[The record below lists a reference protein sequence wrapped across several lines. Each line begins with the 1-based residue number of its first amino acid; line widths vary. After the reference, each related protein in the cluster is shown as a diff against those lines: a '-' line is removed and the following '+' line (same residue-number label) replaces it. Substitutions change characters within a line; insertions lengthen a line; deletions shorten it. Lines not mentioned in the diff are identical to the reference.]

1 VECTYRMESV
11 FLVVVT
17 LRVHTVTSVP
27 LTAPASVLT
36 LYSPPL
42 GENVTSARL
51 TTTLEGLVASL
62 VGVTVL
68 ELQTAAWAV
77 ILIQASAH
85 VWRSVPCSSLT
96 QGGVSLA
103 ALTSGTSTLNAAIVG
118 VTRMAQAVYNVTS
131 PLDSVLVSRE
141 LTVSHV
147 ILVRMVTLILSRD
160 VCRVTVTNLILSMET
175 LLVTCL
181 DSVDVRQAWCTQTL

>member
-17 LRVHTVTSVP
+17 PRVRTVTFVL
-27 LTAPASVLT
+27 LTALASVLT
-36 LYSPPL
+36 LYCPPL
-42 GENVTSARL
+42 GASVTSARL

-77 ILIQASAH
+77 TLIQASAH

-103 ALTSGTSTLNAAIVG
+103 ALTSGTSTLSAVIVD

-131 PLDSVLVSRE
+131 TLDSVLVSRE

-147 ILVRMVTLILSRD
+147 ILVRMVTLIWSRD
-160 VCRVTVTNLILSMET
+160 VCPVTVTNLTLSTET